1 MSFLYPLFLAGAAA
15 VALPIVLHLIRRHT
29 RKRVTFSSLMFLH
42 TTAPRFKSRSRL
54 EHISLLV
61 LRCLV
66 LCLLAFAFARPFLR
80 RPALADNARPGK
92 RTVLLVDASASMR
105 RAGLWARTI
114 DEARLVL
121 EDAGPSDRV
130 CVMSFDRDTH
140 TLIGFE
146 QWATMDPARRASIAN
161 QELSRLAPGW
171 AFTNVGHAL
180 VTAAEAIEDDEAND
194 EQGTLG
200 ERRVALISDLQRGS
214 NLEGL
219 LAYEWPERTE
229 LIVRAIPC
237 RGTTNASLQLVT
249 SRDYPASFGRGDLPD
264 IRVSNSPDAD
274 KDRFRL
280 SWAAEAGADAPGG
293 TMDIYVPPGHSVVLR
308 PPALPNRPAAAKLVL
323 GGDDHDFDNALYL
336 APRLQQQVNVLY
348 VGSDDPNDT
357 RQMLYYLRQV
367 FGADE
372 IRAARVI
379 SRPGSEPFGAGEV
392 ETAHLVIVAD
402 TLNQQNIPPLRRH
415 LESGGTLLLVMRSAE
430 TRALSELAGMD
441 GLDAQEA
448 EVGTYAM
455 LDRIEFS
462 HPWLKPFSDP
472 RFGDFTR
479 IHFWKYRRIDIA
491 AWSQAK
497 VLAWFDSG
505 DPAWLE
511 LPVGTGVLLVWTSGW
526 HPSDSDLALSSKFV
540 PLLHSALEYGG
551 TPAQRQSQYFV
562 GDPVPLPSGSPDLQI
577 RKPDGSIAHPDA
589 GRQTFTQTD
598 MPGIYT
604 VIAPAGDRPFAVNL
618 PPGESRTEP
627 MPIEDFEKLGVSLQ
641 PVSDIDAAQPSAAGI
656 TTESGGGPSR
666 AAHSSFTEMESEQK
680 LWRWVLAAT
689 FALLLI
695 EIWLAGWLGTPKH
708 EAGRLGTPLTRPGPV
723 SEGEQV

>member
-29 RKRVTFSSLMFLH
+29 RKRVTFSSLMFLR
-42 TTAPRFKSRSRL
+42 TTAPRFQSRSRL

-80 RPALADNARPGK
+80 RPALADQARPGK

-105 RAGLWARTI
+105 RAGLWARAI
-114 DEARLVL
+114 DEAKSVL

-130 CVMSFDRDTH
+130 CVMSFDQDAH

-171 AFTNVGHAL
+171 AFTNLGHAL
-180 VTAAEAIEDDEAND
+180 VTAAEAIEDDEASD
-194 EQGTLG
+194 EQGTRG
-200 ERRVALISDLQRGS
+200 ERRVVLISDLQQGS

-229 LIVRAIPC
+229 LTVRPIPC

-249 SRDYPASFGRGDLPD
+249 SRDHPDSFGRGDLPD
-264 IRVSNSPDAD
+264 IRVTNSPDAD
-274 KDRFRL
+274 QDRFQL
-280 SWAAEAGADAPGG
+280 SWAGEAGADTRGG
-293 TMDIYVPPGHSVVLR
+293 TMDIYVPPGHSIVLR

-323 GGDDHDFDNALYL
+323 SGDDHDFDNALYL
-336 APRLQQQVNVLY
+336 APRPQQQVNVLY

-402 TLNQQNIPPLRRH
+402 TLNPQNIPPLRRH

-430 TRALSELAGMD
+430 TRALSELAGVD
-441 GLDAQEA
+441 DLDAQEA
-448 EVGTYAM
+448 QVGTYAM
-455 LDRIEFS
+455 LDRIEFN
-462 HPWLKPFSDP
+462 HPLLKPFSDP

-551 TPAQRQSQYFV
+551 TPAQRQSQHFV
-562 GDPVPLPSGSPDLQI
+562 GDPVPLPSGSPDLQV

-598 MPGIYT
+598 VPGIYT
-604 VIAPAGDRPFAVNL
+604 VISPAGDRPFAVNL
-618 PPGESRTEP
+618 PPGESRTEA

-641 PVSDIDAAQPSAAGI
+641 PVSDIHMAQSSAAEI
-656 TTESGGGPSR
+656 TPESGGAPSR
-666 AAHSSFTEMESEQK
+666 VAHSSFTEMESEQK

-689 FALLLI
+689 FVLLLI
-695 EIWLAGWLGTPKH
+695 EIGLAGWLGTPKH
-708 EAGRLGTPLTRPGPV
+708 EAGRLGTPLTRLRPV